1 MVSTTLLSVPAAA
14 RVGARLRFGRGR
26 RQRTAPKEVSV
37 ARSNGVTIRDVA
49 QRAGVSVAAVS
60 MALNGTGTL
69 SAATRLRVRAIAE
82 EMEYEADALAR
93 GLRRSSVGAIGLV
106 MRSLDALGEYA
117 PRGVDVFS
125 RYIGAVS
132 AQAMDRGLSVML
144 VPDPTRRPTP
154 PLALSLDGYIVTM
167 PHVDDPVIGL
177 LERRGIPYVTMG
189 RDPSRPDFTDWATE
203 DDSLT
208 FRRIYEHFAASG
220 ARSIVLLRGTD
231 PNAWNI
237 DSEAMYRAW
246 CESAGITPR
255 IYASAERAGEHG
267 GEKIAHAI
275 VDEGIPDAILCHTG
289 RQAAGV
295 LAGLTSRGVT
305 VPDRTMLAA
314 ASDSEHTRHSRPA
327 ISAVELH
334 ASETTLALLDLLQAR
349 IAGEPSAG
357 PVLTTARFR
366 VRASSRRTDTNT

>member
-1 MVSTTLLSVPAAA
+1 M
-14 RVGARLRFGRGR
+14 
-26 RQRTAPKEVSV
+26 
-37 ARSNGVTIRDVA
+37 ARSKGVTIRDVA

-69 SAATRLRVRAIAE
+69 SAATRLRVRAVAE
-82 EMEYEADALAR
+82 EMDYEADALAR

-117 PRGVDVFS
+117 PRGVDVFT

-144 VPDPTRRPTP
+144 VPDLTKRPTP
-154 PLALSLDGYIVTM
+154 PMALSLDGYIVTM
-167 PHVDDPVIGL
+167 PHMDDPVVAL
-177 LERRGIPYVTMG
+177 LERRGIPYVTLG
-189 RDPSRPDFTDWATE
+189 RDPGRPDFTDWATE
-203 DDSLT
+203 DDGAS
-208 FRRIYEHFAASG
+208 FRRIYEHFAAAG
-220 ARSIVLLRGTD
+220 ARSVALLRGTD

-237 DSEAMYRAW
+237 DSEATYRDW
-246 CESAGITPR
+246 CGRAGITPR
-255 IYASAERAGEHG
+255 VYRSAERAGEEG
-267 GEKIAHAI
+267 GERVAHTI
-275 VDEGIPDAILCHTG
+275 VDDGVPDAVLCHTG

-295 LAGLTSRGVT
+295 LAGLTSRGVA
-305 VPDRTMLAA
+305 VPDRTLLAA

-334 ASETTLALLDLLQAR
+334 ADETTLALLDLLQAR

-357 PVLTTARFR
+357 PVLTTGRFR
-366 VRASSRRTDTNT
+366 VRASSRRAPAQS

>member
-1 MVSTTLLSVPAAA
+1 M
-14 RVGARLRFGRGR
+14 
-26 RQRTAPKEVSV
+26 
-37 ARSNGVTIRDVA
+37 ARSKGITIRDVA
-49 QRAGVSVAAVS
+49 KRAGVSVAAVS

-69 SAATRLRVRAIAE
+69 SAATRLRVRAVAE
-82 EMEYEADALAR
+82 EMDYQADALAR

-106 MRSLDALGEYA
+106 MRSLDSLGEYA
-117 PRGVDVFS
+117 PRGVDVFT
-125 RYIGAVS
+125 RYIGAIS

-144 VPDPTRRPTP
+144 VPDPTKRPTP
-154 PLALSLDGYIVTM
+154 PLALSLDGYIVMM
-167 PHVDDPVIGL
+167 PHLDDPVVAL
-177 LERRGIPYVTMG
+177 LERRGIPYATLA
-189 RDPSRPDFTDWATE
+189 RDPGRPDFTDWATE
-203 DDSLT
+203 DEAT
-208 FRRIYEHFAASG
+208 YFGRVYEHFIANG

-237 DSEAMYRAW
+237 DSEATYRAW
-246 CESAGITPR
+246 CESTGMTPR
-255 IYASAERAGEHG
+255 VYKSAERAGESG
-267 GEKIAHAI
+267 GETVAHTI
-275 VDEGIPDAILCHTG
+275 VDDGIPDAILCHTG

-295 LAGLTSRGVT
+295 LVGLTARGVA

-334 ASETTLALLDLLQAR
+334 AAETTLALLDLLQAR

-366 VRASSRRTDTNT
+366 VRASSRRTH

>member
-1 MVSTTLLSVPAAA
+1 M
-14 RVGARLRFGRGR
+14 
-26 RQRTAPKEVSV
+26 
-37 ARSNGVTIRDVA
+37 ARSKGVTIRDVA

-69 SAATRLRVRAIAE
+69 SAATRLRVRAVAE
-82 EMEYEADALAR
+82 EMDYEADALAR

-117 PRGVDVFS
+117 PRGVDVFT

-144 VPDPTRRPTP
+144 VPDLTKRPTP
-154 PLALSLDGYIVTM
+154 PMALSLDGYIVTM
-167 PHVDDPVIGL
+167 PHMDDPVVAL
-177 LERRGIPYVTMG
+177 LERRGIPYVTLG
-189 RDPSRPDFTDWATE
+189 RDPGRPDFTDWATE
-203 DDSLT
+203 DDGAS
-208 FRRIYEHFAASG
+208 FRRIYEHFAAAG
-220 ARSIVLLRGTD
+220 ARSVALLRGTD

-237 DSEAMYRAW
+237 DSEATYRDW
-246 CESAGITPR
+246 CGQAGITPR
-255 IYASAERAGEHG
+255 VYRSAERAGEEG
-267 GEKIAHAI
+267 GERVAHTI
-275 VDEGIPDAILCHTG
+275 VDDGVPDAILCHTG

-295 LAGLTSRGVT
+295 LAGLTSRGVA
-305 VPDRTMLAA
+305 VPDRTLLAA

-334 ASETTLALLDLLQAR
+334 ADETTLALLDLLQAR

-357 PVLTTARFR
+357 PVLTTGRFR
-366 VRASSRRTDTNT
+366 VRASSRRAPAQS

>member
-1 MVSTTLLSVPAAA
+1 M
-14 RVGARLRFGRGR
+14 
-26 RQRTAPKEVSV
+26 
-37 ARSNGVTIRDVA
+37 ARSKGVTIRDVA
-49 QRAGVSVAAVS
+49 QRAGVSIAAVS

-69 SAATRLRVRAIAE
+69 SAATRLRVRAVAE
-82 EMEYEADALAR
+82 EMEYQADALAR

-117 PRGVDVFS
+117 PRGVDVFT
-125 RYIGAVS
+125 RYIGAAS

-144 VPDPTRRPTP
+144 VPDPTKRPTP

-167 PHVDDPVIGL
+167 PHVDDPVIDL
-177 LERRGIPYVTMG
+177 LERRGIPYVTLG

-203 DDSLT
+203 DDGSS
-208 FRRIYEHFAASG
+208 FGRIYEHFAASG

-237 DSEAMYRAW
+237 DSEATYRAW
-246 CESAGITPR
+246 CESAGIAPR
-255 IYASAERAGEHG
+255 VYTSAERAGEHG
-267 GEKIAHAI
+267 GENIAHAI
-275 VDEGIPDAILCHTG
+275 VDDGIPDAILCHTG

-295 LAGLTSRGVT
+295 LAGLTARGVA

-334 ASETTLALLDLLQAR
+334 AAETTLALLDLLQAR

-366 VRASSRRTDTNT
+366 VRASSRRTGTNARCSPSRDD

>member
-1 MVSTTLLSVPAAA
+1 M
-14 RVGARLRFGRGR
+14 
-26 RQRTAPKEVSV
+26 
-37 ARSNGVTIRDVA
+37 ARSKGVTIRDVA

-69 SAATRLRVRAIAE
+69 SAATRLRVRAVAE
-82 EMEYEADALAR
+82 EMDYQADALAR

-106 MRSLDALGEYA
+106 MRSLDSLGEYA

-144 VPDPTRRPTP
+144 VPDLTKRPTP

-167 PHVDDPVIGL
+167 PHVDDPVVDL
-177 LERRGIPYVTMG
+177 LERREIPYVTLG
-189 RDPSRPDFTDWATE
+189 RDPDRPEFTDWATE
-203 DDSLT
+203 DEHLS
-208 FRRIYEHFAASG
+208 FRRIYEHFAANG
-220 ARSIVLLRGTD
+220 ARSIALVRGTD

-237 DSEAMYRAW
+237 DSEATYRAW
-246 CESAGITPR
+246 CENAGITPR
-255 IYASAERAGEHG
+255 VYRSAERAGERG
-267 GEKIAHAI
+267 GESVAHTI
-275 VDEGIPDAILCHTG
+275 VDDGVPDAILCHTG

-295 LAGLTSRGVT
+295 LAGLTARGVT

-334 ASETTLALLDLLQAR
+334 AVETTSALLDLLQAR

-357 PVLTTARFR
+357 PVLTTSRFR
-366 VRASSRRTDTNT
+366 VRASSRRARPGT